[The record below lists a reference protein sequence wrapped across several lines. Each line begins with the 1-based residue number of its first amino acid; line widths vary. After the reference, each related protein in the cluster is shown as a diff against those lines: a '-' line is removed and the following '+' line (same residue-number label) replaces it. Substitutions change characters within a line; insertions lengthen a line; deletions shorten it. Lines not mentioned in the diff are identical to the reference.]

1 MAYVSAMI
9 DAVLFEFEGVVA
21 DTRAARRK
29 ALVDTL
35 QDAGVGLHDSEYIE
49 QCASMP
55 VRAAVRAA
63 FALRS
68 IARDEVAI
76 ELVAM
81 HAERRFA
88 NLVETGLSLVD
99 GAVDLIESLHGQ
111 TRLGIVSRASRAE
124 IDATLALAQLDHSF
138 EFVITGDD
146 AFQPKPSPAVYLGAL
161 DRLARRRAVAPRNVV
176 ALEDGPVGIR
186 AAKAA
191 GVRCAVVGSVPV
203 HLALDADALIPSL
216 VGQSAA
222 TLDALTL
229 DERGAER

>member
-1 MAYVSAMI
+1 MI

-29 ALVDTL
+29 ALLDTL
-35 QDAGVGLHDSEYIE
+35 QEDGVGLHESEYIE
-49 QCASMP
+49 HCAAMP

-63 FALRS
+63 FALRNLT
-68 IARDEVAI
+68 RDEVAI
-76 ELVAM
+76 EIGAM

-88 NLVETGLSLVD
+88 NLIETGLSLVD

-111 TRLGIVSRASRAE
+111 ARLGIVSRASRTE
-124 IDATLALAQLDHSF
+124 IEATLTLAQVDHSF
-138 EFVITGDD
+138 EFLIAGDD
-146 AFQPKPSPAVYLGAL
+146 PFQPKPSPAAYLGAL
-161 DRLARRRAVAPRNVV
+161 DRLARRRAVPAKNVV

-191 GVRCAVVGSVPV
+191 GMRCAVVGSLPV

-222 TLDALTL
+222 TLDTLTL
-229 DERGAER
+229 GEHGAER